1 MAGFYSV
8 SRSSCVCTLVT
19 LPTCSIWSAF
29 ASLRGIFNNEHGSL
43 AVAHIGREGG
53 NAPPLSQVSGM
64 WHDAEAFM
72 FFHRADCYSARSLYL
87 PGCLSS
93 VAEPPLVGLTFGLRS
108 GLAPLLRSRSSRR
121 TRLAPCCDSISGDT
135 LTPRYADLFIRA
147 FHFSQSQSLRDRDLH
162 PACVLRL
169 SRRHQVMLML
179 VLFVLGHSYRD
190 YTE

>member
-29 ASLRGIFNNEHGSL
+29 ASLRGIFDNEHGSL
-43 AVAHIGREGG
+43 AVAHFGREGG
-53 NAPPLSQVSGM
+53 NAPPLSQVFGM

-93 VAEPPLVGLTFGLRS
+93 LGSLLSFGRTNFWSAERTCTA
-108 GLAPLLRSRSSRR
+108 LALSKFQ
-121 TRLAPCCDSISGDT
+121 TDT
-135 LTPRYADLFIRA
+135 TCA
-147 FHFSQSQSLRDRDLH
+147 
-162 PACVLRL
+162 VL
-169 SRRHQVMLML
+169 
-179 VLFVLGHSYRD
+179 
-190 YTE
+190 